1 MISRRMFMRGAL
13 GCGFGVLSVGGY
25 SRLLEPRWVEIN
37 TIGIN
42 ISGLPKRFEGMT
54 IAHVSD
60 IHHCKY
66 VSREFVRRCVR
77 KVNALCPDIIV
88 LTGDYIYCSR
98 EFLFP
103 VAEEL
108 SGLQAREGVFAVVG
122 NHDNKDQT
130 VHVLS
135 KAGIRVLVNEHVALY
150 RKNDYLF
157 IAGVD
162 DLWRGR
168 VDLRRTL
175 QGTDDKPKLLL
186 AHNPDVIEMAKGADV
201 DLVMA
206 GHTHGGQVNFP
217 FYGHQVAYGRSGV
230 RYTAGLF
237 YEGNTTMYV
246 NRGIG
251 VSWLPVRFL
260 ARPEITLF
268 TLQGTKNRKCDEAE
282 GLTSKNCPG
291 DLASECYSRM
301 KC

>member
-1 MISRRMFMRGAL
+1 MISRRMFMQGAL

-37 TIGIN
+37 TIGIK
-42 ISGLPKRFEGMT
+42 IAGLPKRFEGMT
-54 IAHVSD
+54 IAQVSD
-60 IHHCKY
+60 IHHSKY
-66 VSREFVRRCVR
+66 VPREFVRRCVR

-88 LTGDYIYCSR
+88 LTGDYIYRSR

-108 SGLQAREGVFAVVG
+108 SELQAREGIFAVLG

-135 KAGIRVLVNEHVALY
+135 KAGIRVLVNEHVTLY
-150 RKNDYLF
+150 RKSDYLF

-175 QGTDDKPKLLL
+175 KGTDGKPKLLL
-186 AHNPDVIEMAKGADV
+186 AHNPDVIEMAKTANV
-201 DLVMA
+201 NFVMA
-206 GHTHGGQVNFP
+206 GHTHGGQVSFP
-217 FYGHQVAYGRSGV
+217 FYGPPVTFTRSSV
-230 RYTAGLF
+230 RYAAGLF
-237 YEGNTTMYV
+237 CEGNTTMYV
-246 NRGIG
+246 NKGIG
-251 VSWLPVRFL
+251 VSGLPVRFL

-268 TLQGTKNRKCDEAE
+268 TLQGAENRKCDESE
-282 GLTSKNCPG
+282 GLTSEKCPG
-291 DLASECYSRM
+291 DSVSDFITA
-301 KC
+301 